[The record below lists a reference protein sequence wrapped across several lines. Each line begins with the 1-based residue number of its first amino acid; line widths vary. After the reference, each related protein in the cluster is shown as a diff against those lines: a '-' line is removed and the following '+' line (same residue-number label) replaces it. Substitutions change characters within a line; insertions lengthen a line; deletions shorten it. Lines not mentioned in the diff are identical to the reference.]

1 MMSRRF
7 RVPAPFVTKCAA
19 RSLRRQAFTLVELL
33 VVIAIIGVLV
43 ALLLPAVQAAR
54 EAARRSQCLNNLK
67 QIGLAAQNFHA
78 AKNKFPWGVVLEEG
92 SMWSLHI
99 APYMEQQ
106 SIRNLV
112 TLNPF
117 TIRDGKIT
125 KETDKYNWAY
135 PSPYTLAD
143 LEKLPNFIEYKNLIA
158 CETPVS
164 VYQCPSAG
172 YRGGQFDKSVD
183 WIVMKRQPCSYI
195 GNASG
200 IATNQ
205 NGTQE
210 PVPAGSTIPDANAHD
225 KMRML
230 DGVLFTF
237 SEIGMKHIL
246 DGSSNTML
254 VGETFHD
261 FEDVEQRGSQ
271 KEAPFGSRQDHWYFG
286 SDDIDTDPGHDPSE
300 GLGSTGVPMNLQ
312 NLAPNQ
318 CAAPNSTACRRLQ
331 LSFGSVHPG
340 GMNSVNCDGS
350 VTFINEDIDAVP
362 WSALGTRDSQVTIN

>member
-1 MMSRRF
+1 MSRRF
-7 RVPAPFVTKCAA
+7 KTAPTVKTS
-19 RSLRRQAFTLVELL
+19 RQLGSPLRRAFTLVELL

-78 AKNKFPWGVVLEEG
+78 AKNRFPWGVVLEEG

-112 TLNPF
+112 TINPF
-117 TIRDGKIT
+117 TIKDGKIT
-125 KETDKYNWAY
+125 METDKYNWAY

-183 WIVMKRQPCSYI
+183 WIVMNR
-195 GNASG
+195 
-200 IATNQ
+200 
-205 NGTQE
+205 
-210 PVPAGSTIPDANAHD
+210 
-225 KMRML
+225 
-230 DGVLFTF
+230 
-237 SEIGMKHIL
+237 
-246 DGSSNTML
+246 
-254 VGETFHD
+254 
-261 FEDVEQRGSQ
+261 
-271 KEAPFGSRQDHWYFG
+271 
-286 SDDIDTDPGHDPSE
+286 
-300 GLGSTGVPMNLQ
+300 
-312 NLAPNQ
+312 
-318 CAAPNSTACRRLQ
+318 
-331 LSFGSVHPG
+331 
-340 GMNSVNCDGS
+340 
-350 VTFINEDIDAVP
+350 
-362 WSALGTRDSQVTIN
+362 